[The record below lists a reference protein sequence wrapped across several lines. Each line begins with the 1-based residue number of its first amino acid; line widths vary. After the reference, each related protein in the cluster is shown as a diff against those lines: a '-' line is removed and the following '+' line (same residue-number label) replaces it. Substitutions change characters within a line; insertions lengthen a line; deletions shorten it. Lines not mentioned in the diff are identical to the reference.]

1 MFYQLER
8 EFILHR
14 LLVDSSDPSAAEEQ
28 KAQSALALFKN
39 DPLMPARY
47 RTLPLR
53 ADWYISG
60 KSKKPSKR
68 KHRKTHGK
76 IGEFKLCYSVKND

>member
-1 MFYQLER
+1 MTAQEL
-8 EFILHR
+8 
-14 LLVDSSDPSAAEEQ
+14 Q
-28 KAQSALALFKN
+28 AQSDCALFKN

-60 KSKKPSKR
+60 KSKKPCKR

-76 IGEFKLCYSVKND
+76 IGELLLSLLMMYR